1 MKRVLSY
8 LLILAAGVLLGR
20 WLMYRH
26 YLNILGSEVKPQT
39 DTVYLHDT
47 VRKYY
52 PKYVERRVVDTVYFP
67 VDTTRAD
74 TTLVPLPVEERVYED
89 SLYRAVVSGIMP
101 SLDTI
106 EVYSS
111 TVVVTEEVT
120 RWEETSPWSVG
131 FSAGYGFGMNDGV
144 VRATPYIGI
153 GIQYNLI
160 KFKKNVKRRN

>member
-1 MKRVLSY
+1 MERFLSY
-8 LLILAAGVLLGR
+8 LLVFAAGILLGQ

-26 YLNILGSEVKPQT
+26 YSNLPGPEVKPQT

-106 EVYSS
+106 LVFPK
-111 TVVVTEEVT
+111 TVIITQTQIEQEKVK
-120 RWEETSPWSVG
+120 PKWS
-131 FSAGYGFGMNDGV
+131 FGIQG
-144 VRATPYIGI
+144 GI
-153 GIQYNLI
+153 GIMYNGSLHAGPYLGI
-160 KFKKNVKRRN
+160 GAEYNF